1 MRDDQD
7 QAVTVSMLNLSQ
19 ANDDARWLGLMRGQ
33 LRKVRI
39 APVGNAYHLSALGF
53 HSRNLEQL
61 QHVEPPGVEKEG
73 VLSKEFAELRDCR
86 MILSKPALKTTE
98 VVSLSP
104 QTTSSFRSPAM
115 SRVGLQSGLRLTI
128 RVNLRGA
135 FLVGLF
141 PDGGHDFFQ
150 PLFVIAHEPLN
161 TVGPHPLH

>member
-86 MILSKPALKTTE
+86 MILSKDLCSE
-98 VVSLSP
+98 
-104 QTTSSFRSPAM
+104 
-115 SRVGLQSGLRLTI
+115 LRQGPGYLD
-128 RVNLRGA
+128 
-135 FLVGLF
+135 LV
-141 PDGGHDFFQ
+141 
-150 PLFVIAHEPLN
+150 
-161 TVGPHPLH
+161 